1 MLARRAPGRILVKAE
16 REMRKLFLEAREKG
30 SLCYKFWQHYSLKKK
45 WGENVSIEL
54 GDQTVYNFQREAV
67 SKRTL

>member
-1 MLARRAPGRILVKAE
+1 
-16 REMRKLFLEAREKG
+16 MRKLFLEARKKG

-54 GDQTVYNFQREAV
+54 GDQTVYNFQREAM